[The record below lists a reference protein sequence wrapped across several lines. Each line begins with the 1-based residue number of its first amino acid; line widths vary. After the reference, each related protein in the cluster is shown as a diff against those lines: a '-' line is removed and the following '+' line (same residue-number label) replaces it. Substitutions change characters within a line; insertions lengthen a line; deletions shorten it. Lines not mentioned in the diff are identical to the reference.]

1 MFGITTF
8 EDFQNKNSK
17 DYVMSRITGQD
28 KDLQQKL
35 YLACDGLLST
45 VVLEKEFINKSS
57 GLAT

>member
-1 MFGITTF
+1 
-8 EDFQNKNSK
+8 
-17 DYVMSRITGQD
+17 MSRITGQD

>member
-1 MFGITTF
+1 
-8 EDFQNKNSK
+8 
-17 DYVMSRITGQD
+17 MSRITGQD

-35 YLACDGLLST
+35 YLASDGLLST